1 MKKIGGLGL
10 VLCLVVALLGC
21 GKATKVSE
29 ADKAKN
35 AENLLETVFSMDED
49 MAEGFQEISGQEDLD
64 AWADQYFGSYMTDD
78 GLKSAMQSRFL
89 SEGVTLELTGVTVE
103 KPEVTVEKRENAG
116 DSEWYDYTVALQ
128 TSDGQKEY
136 RGSLLLTEKDGQW
149 LVDDVAK
156 Q

>member
-1 MKKIGGLGL
+1 MKKIGGMGFL
-10 VLCLVVALLGC
+10 LCLVIGLLGC
-21 GKATKVSE
+21 GKATGVSE
-29 ADKAKN
+29 ADKTKN
-35 AENLLETVFSMDED
+35 AENLLETVFSADED
-49 MAEGFQEISGQEDLD
+49 MEEGFQQISGQDDLD
-64 AWADQYFGSYMTDD
+64 AWADQYFGTYMTDD

-89 SEGVTLELTGVTVE
+89 SEGVTLELTGVTAE

>member
-1 MKKIGGLGL
+1 M
-10 VLCLVVALLGC
+10 
-21 GKATKVSE
+21 SE
-29 ADKAKN
+29 
-35 AENLLETVFSMDED
+35 
-49 MAEGFQEISGQEDLD
+49 
-64 AWADQYFGSYMTDD
+64 ADQYFGTYMTDD
-78 GLKSAMQSRFL
+78 GLASAMQGRFL
-89 SEGVTLELTGVTVE
+89 SEGVALEMTGVTVE

>member
-1 MKKIGGLGL
+1 MVCNTDRGSVFVFDESKPEASFVINKNFNRFL
-10 VLCLVVALLGC
+10 LCLVIGLLGC
-21 GKATKVSE
+21 GKATGVSE
-29 ADKAKN
+29 
-35 AENLLETVFSMDED
+35 
-49 MAEGFQEISGQEDLD
+49 
-64 AWADQYFGSYMTDD
+64 ADQYFGTYMTDD
-78 GLKSAMQSRFL
+78 GLASAMQGRFL
-89 SEGVTLELTGVTVE
+89 SEGVALEMTGVTVE